1 MIDDLVEDAQLR
13 MEKSIANL
21 QKELSKLRTGRAS
34 TALLDH
40 IQVDYYGT
48 LTPLNQVATLNVN
61 DARTISISPW
71 VKAMTPVIEKAI
83 IESDLGLN
91 PASAGESI
99 KVPIPPLTEERR
111 REITRLVRSE
121 GESCKIAIRNI
132 RRACN
137 TDLKE
142 WLKEKEITEDDER
155 QGVDRVQK
163 VTDEFTVKIDEIVK
177 LKETEVMTV

>member
-13 MEKSIANL
+13 MEKSISNL

-71 VKAMTPVIEKAI
+71 VKAMIPVIEKAI

-137 TDLKE
+137 NDLKE

-155 QGVDRVQK
+155 QGADRVQK